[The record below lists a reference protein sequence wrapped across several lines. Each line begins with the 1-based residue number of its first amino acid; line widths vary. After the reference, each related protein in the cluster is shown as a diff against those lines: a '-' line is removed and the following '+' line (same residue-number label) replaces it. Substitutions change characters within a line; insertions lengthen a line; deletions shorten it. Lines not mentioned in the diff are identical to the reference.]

1 MNFNMDSQTYG
12 SVRFTRSVPTT
23 SAKWLL
29 PGSQPY
35 SAKGSFG
42 TILIQQ
48 VNIGTARLFYTV
60 CQIKKDLALDFK
72 IDQPV
77 WLTHIAL
84 KNENRF
90 DITGHPNIYLKQG
103 QFNMIRSAAVDG
115 TFYMEAGNEY
125 RTFSIYYPAEQL
137 RKLLPFFPFLNT
149 FVNQETDTG
158 TSALLFKNHQWIN
171 SPIIDITEHLL
182 HCHYRGSLRHLFF
195 DYKIKELLFL
205 LLGQEFNGTIAG
217 NGFDNRIVEAI
228 SEARYIM
235 EKGYDEPVTLNKIAR
250 QVGMSEVKL
259 KSGLKLL
266 FGI

>member
-1 MNFNMDSQTYG
+1 MIFNLDSQTYG

-23 SAKWLL
+23 STKWLI

-35 SAKGSFG
+35 SAKGTFG

-48 VNIGTARLFYTV
+48 VNVGTARLFYTV
-60 CQIKKDLALDFK
+60 CQVKKDLALDFK

-90 DITGHPNIYLKQG
+90 DIAGLDTLFLKQG
-103 QFNMIRSAAVDG
+103 QFNMIRSASVKG
-115 TFYMEAGNEY
+115 TFYMERGNEY
-125 RTFSIYYPAEQL
+125 KTFSIYYPAEQL
-137 RKLLPFFPFLNT
+137 RKLLPFFPFLNA
-149 FVNQETDTG
+149 FINQDG
-158 TSALLFKNHQWIN
+158 DIGKPALLFKNHQWIN

-205 LLGQEFNGTIAG
+205 LLGQEFNGTVAG
-217 NGFDNRIVEAI
+217 NGLNNRIVEAI

-235 EKGYDEPVTLNKIAR
+235 ENGYGEPVTLHKIAR